1 MEISQKQCQREVIYH
16 YWNQGIHAARVI
28 QQKTGI
34 GLSTIYYNL
43 KKLKKTGSVAQKKG
57 QGRPKKITNSDACII
72 GQCIRRNPK
81 TSVSDLV
88 NKLAEKGT
96 KVGRETIRTHLHTFG
111 YRNAVPLATPMLTTK
126 HKEKRVEW
134 AQKHLNDNWKK
145 TLFTDETSF
154 QLFRNTIT
162 QWYKNKRPIRPIPK
176 NRQKIHAWGDFS
188 MGEKLVFIVLQ
199 ELWMRI
205 FILKYLEINFLKLKK
220 C

>member
-1 MEISQKQCQREVIYH
+1 MEVSQKQRQREVILH
-16 YWNQGIHAARVI
+16 YWNQGIRVARVI

-43 KKLKKTGSVAQKKG
+43 KKLKETGSVAQKKG
-57 QGRPKKITNSDACII
+57 QGRPKKITGSDASTI

-81 TSVSDLV
+81 ISVSDLV

-96 KVGRETIRTHLHTFG
+96 KVGRETVRTHLHTFG
-111 YRNAVPLATPMLTTK
+111 YKNALPLATPMLTAK

-162 QWYKNKRPIRPIPK
+162 QWYKGKRPVQPIPK
-176 NRQKIHAWGDFS
+176 NRQKIHAWEDFII
-188 MGEKLVFIVLQ
+188 GEKLIYIVLQ
-199 ELWMRI
+199 ELWMQI
-205 FILKYLEINFLKLKK
+205 FILKYLEINFLELKR